1 MPLLETYDQRQ
12 PFIALGREDTFLKCV
27 STRWIRWRHQI
38 YRLALFKM
46 LKWIK
51 IDVSLGEGDLFI
63 MMSDGIIEK
72 REDHVFERIQHLT
85 TTDPQAIADFL
96 LDEAILDNKQI
107 IADDMTVIV
116 ARLDRFKSKWQ
127 TIPYQAIEQYSYG

>member
-1 MPLLETYDQRQ
+1 
-12 PFIALGREDTFLKCV
+12 
-27 STRWIRWRHQI
+27 
-38 YRLALFKM
+38 M

-51 IDVSLGEGDLFI
+51 IDVSLGEGDLLI